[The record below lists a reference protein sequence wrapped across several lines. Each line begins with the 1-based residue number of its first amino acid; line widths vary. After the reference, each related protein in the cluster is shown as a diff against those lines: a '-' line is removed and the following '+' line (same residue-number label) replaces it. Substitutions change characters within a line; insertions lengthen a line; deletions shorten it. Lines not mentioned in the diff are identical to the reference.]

1 LTNPFGFSDFLCSI
15 LGAVFIFAG
24 LVGGAVTGI
33 YVEKTLKYKKTLVL
47 CSLFSLF
54 SYIFLFVSL
63 NTQSGILILGVI
75 VFIYG
80 FTVIPVLPLGLDF
93 GCELV
98 FPIGEAL
105 SSGILISAS

>member
-1 LTNPFGFSDFLCSI
+1 M
-15 LGAVFIFAG
+15 GAIFIVGG
-24 LVGGAVTGI
+24 LIGGAVTGI

-47 CSLFSLF
+47 LSLFSLF
-54 SYIFLFVSL
+54 SYISLFATL
-63 NTQSGILILGVI
+63 NTQSGILTGIV

-80 FTVIPVLPLGLDF
+80 FTVTPVIPLGLDF

-105 SSGILISAS
+105 STGILMSAG